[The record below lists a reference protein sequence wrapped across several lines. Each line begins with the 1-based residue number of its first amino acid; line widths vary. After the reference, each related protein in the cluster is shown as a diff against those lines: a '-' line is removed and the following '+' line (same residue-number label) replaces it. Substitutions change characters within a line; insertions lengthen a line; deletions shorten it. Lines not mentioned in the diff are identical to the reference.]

1 MLEHLLRGSQII
13 RGESPD
19 ILARKIA
26 RLTDEISGAEMK
38 EFFTTALKLAVENK
52 CIDENDRVILSYEI
66 FKKTREKMGAGQR
79 RLAGF
84 GR

>member
-1 MLEHLLRGSQII
+1 
-13 RGESPD
+13 
-19 ILARKIA
+19 
-26 RLTDEISGAEMK
+26 MK

-52 CIDENDRVILSYEI
+52 YIDENDRVILSYEL
-66 FKKTREKMGAGQR
+66 FKKTREKMGAGQK